1 MNVTFYPGFKK
12 RRNSTKQPDGSGGSA
27 SFPVRLKE
35 NTSMMRP
42 VFMVSTVNWHWNYA
56 SWDGRFYYVTDIV
69 SSANEY
75 FEVHC
80 ELDVLATFKTDIGNY
95 TTLISRSDAAYNAH
109 VMDTI
114 YPAMSDPYTL
124 SASASTAGLFTT
136 SRDSGAII
144 MGVMGHGGLQ
154 FVVMSVPAF
163 TQLCSVLFPVITQ
176 SPAVYFAATISEA
189 LVGGLNTV
197 MQSIVLLK
205 WLPVDWSVAVA
216 QLGLTAA
223 QELYIGQ
230 IKWDLQGQAN
240 VYKLSGNTI
249 VTVGG
254 RAITFPDRQSG
265 GVTQQGDWLYM
276 QPFASY
282 SLSAPPFGLITID
295 GSFLVPSGRQLQ
307 AIVRVEI
314 LSGNAQLILNYNDSG
329 LKPCGK
335 YNACV
340 SYDIKAGGATS
351 NPIGGLAGAASA
363 AIAIAT
369 KDYAGAAG
377 AIMSAANS
385 MIPQPGHMGA
395 GVSGP
400 VPDLADTWYAKATYY
415 DPIEENRAELGRP
428 LGEIRQI
435 STLSGFVQT
444 ADAKLAIAG
453 HAEEMVEVNNLL
465 NIGIFYE

>member
-1 MNVTFYPGFKK
+1 MTVTFYASFSK
-12 RRNSTKQPDGSGGSA
+12 RRNSTKQPSGSSQGFGS
-27 SFPVRLKE
+27 VRLKE
-35 NTSMMRP
+35 GTSMMKP
-42 VFMVSTVNWHWNYA
+42 VFLLSIVNWHWNYA
-56 SWDGRFYYVTDIV
+56 SWDGRYYYVIDIV
-69 SSANEY
+69 SQGNEY

-80 ELDVLATFKTDIGNY
+80 ELDVLATFKTQIGNY
-95 TTLISRSDAAYNAH
+95 NTLISRSDAAYNGH

-114 YPAMSDPYTL
+114 YPAKSDPYTL

-136 SRDSGAII
+136 ARDSGAII
-144 MGVMGHGGLQ
+144 MGVMGNGGLQ

-163 TQLCSVLFPVITQ
+163 TRLCSVLFPVITQ
-176 SPAVYFAATISEA
+176 PPDVYFSSTISEA

-205 WLPVDWSVAVA
+205 WMPVDWSVAVT

-223 QELYIGQ
+223 QQIYIGQ
-230 IKWDLQGQAN
+230 IKWDLQGQLD

-249 VTVGG
+249 VTVGA
-254 RAITFPDRQSG
+254 RTITFPDRQSS

-282 SLSAPPFGLITID
+282 ALSAPPFGLITID

-314 LSGNAQLILNYNDSG
+314 LTGNAQLILNYNDGG

-369 KDYAGAAG
+369 KDYAGAAA
-377 AIMSAANS
+377 AIMSAGQA
-385 MIPQPGHMGA
+385 MIPQPGQMGA

-400 VPDLADTWYAKATYY
+400 VPDLADTWYAKSTYY

-435 STLSGFVQT
+435 STLSGFVQC
-444 ADAKLAIAG
+444 ADAKLAIPG

-465 NIGIFYE
+465 NSGIFYE